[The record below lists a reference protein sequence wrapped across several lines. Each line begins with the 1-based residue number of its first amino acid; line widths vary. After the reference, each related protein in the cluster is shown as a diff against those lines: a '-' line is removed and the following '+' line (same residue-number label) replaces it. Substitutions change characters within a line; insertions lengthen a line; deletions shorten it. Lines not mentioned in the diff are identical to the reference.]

1 MESLKSV
8 ARKTGYSYDSLR
20 RYVKRYEKELVNEGV
35 LVVRESLALKRY
47 YTPDADKLIEILK
60 KMIKEERK

>member
-35 LVVRESLALKRY
+35 LVVKESLALKRY
-47 YTPDADKLIEILK
+47 YTPDADRLIEALK